1 MTRAEQIKA
10 ALTIINP
17 ATHERRSCREHV
29 EWSLDVVEGAGRA
42 AHHAGVT
49 KKKMRAKR
57 AALERLQHVSSG
69 ANVALALSPGFNY
82 AITSEIRWLDHWS
95 PPSPWVKQEY
105 AVAMAY
111 DLLSSWNPAAIT
123 VSATGKW
130 NSLAA
135 ALIGDPDVNLYRQV
149 RKFDRGP
156 RRNQPDQSGPPNQ
169 PDQSSPT
176 DQPNQNSPPSAGT
189 KDADGEDDPLLKQLR
204 HVHRYGSG
212 KTER

>member
-17 ATHERRSCREHV
+17 ATSERRRCREHV
-29 EWSLDVVEGAGRA
+29 GWSLDVVEGAGRA
-42 AHHAGVT
+42 AQHAGVT

-57 AALERLQHVSSG
+57 AVLKRLQKVSSG
-69 ANVALALSPGFNY
+69 AHVALALSPGFNY

-111 DLLSSWNPAAIT
+111 DLLSSWNAAAIT

-135 ALIGDPDVNLYRQV
+135 ALIADSDVNLYRQI
-149 RKFDRGP
+149 RKFDQD
-156 RRNQPDQSGPPNQ
+156 RRPY
-169 PDQSSPT
+169 
-176 DQPNQNSPPSAGT
+176 QPNQDTPPPAQM
-189 KDADGEDDPLLKQLR
+189 KDAGSKGDPLLKQLR
-204 HVHRYGSG
+204 HVHRYGGG
-212 KTER
+212 KIER

>member
-17 ATHERRSCREHV
+17 AAHELHRCSEHV
-29 EWSLDVVEGAGRA
+29 EWSLNVVEGAGRA
-42 AHHAGVT
+42 AQHAGIT
-49 KKKMRAKR
+49 QKEMRAKR

-69 ANVALALSPGFNY
+69 TRAAIALPRHFED
-82 AITSEIRWLDHWS
+82 AIVFQIDWLDHWS

-135 ALIGDPDVNLYRQV
+135 ALIGDPDVNLFRQL

-169 PDQSSPT
+169 PDQSSPP
-176 DQPNQNSPPSAGT
+176 DQPNQSSPPSAGT
-189 KDADGEDDPLLKQLR
+189 KDADGDDDPLLKQLR

>member
-17 ATHERRSCREHV
+17 ATHERRSCREHL
-29 EWSLDVVEGAGRA
+29 EWSLNVVDGAGRA
-42 AHHAGVT
+42 AQHAGIT
-49 KKKMRAKR
+49 QKEMRAKR
-57 AALERLQHVSSG
+57 AVLKRLQKVSSG
-69 ANVALALSPGFNY
+69 AHVALALSPGFNN

-135 ALIGDPDVNLYRQV
+135 ALIGDLDVNLYRQI
-149 RKFDRGP
+149 RKFDRDP
-156 RRNQPDQSGPPNQ
+156 AVIN
-169 PDQSSPT
+169 PT
-176 DQPNQNSPPSAGT
+176 RVV
-189 KDADGEDDPLLKQLR
+189 LR
-204 HVHRYGSG
+204 SNRTRVVHLINPTR
-212 KTER
+212 